1 MLPTKYDVVDVGV
14 TSTKPIVDA
23 ILEHPIL
30 DGTKKYSVEV
40 TEFTSPLSTEPPLPL
55 IKTFQDALLD
65 TMLLFRVRRKK
76 TGENV
81 THDNTLLR
89 TLPPFTVGG
98 NTDDLRPQFIQ
109 RETFTHG
116 VYTPIRTPNDMVFF
130 LQEFF
135 DEIKNVYGTSQNGLE
150 GAEHGGNNVTAANMA
165 ADNFV
170 RVLLT
175 PNGTIR
181 FYFSAIFTANFFIE
195 TSHYGVK
202 LFGLNTADNRLIAFR
217 TAAGVVVTGE
227 KALRGDPLGPTIVAG
242 GTGETVVLQCKYPL
256 IRHFDH
262 RVRLEI
268 DSSGMPV
275 PAIVDWGSDNKQ
287 RVRHTIATFPI
298 NQKFETAIA
307 LNTQGANTGSIS
319 FATKMFLGDIV
330 FRRAEDK
337 ISERYEILNSQFFQ
351 NIRLEV
357 YIVRREWN
365 TTTSKFVFKRRG
377 ITLADGESWTCKLR
391 FRTF

>member
-1 MLPTKYDVVDVGV
+1 M
-14 TSTKPIVDA
+14 
-23 ILEHPIL
+23 
-30 DGTKKYSVEV
+30 
-40 TEFTSPLSTEPPLPL
+40 
-55 IKTFQDALLD
+55 
-65 TMLLFRVRRKK
+65 
-76 TGENV
+76 
-81 THDNTLLR
+81 
-89 TLPPFTVGG
+89 
-98 NTDDLRPQFIQ
+98 
-109 RETFTHG
+109 
-116 VYTPIRTPNDMVFF
+116 
-130 LQEFF
+130 QEYF
-135 DEIKNVYGTSQNGLE
+135 DEIRNTYGNSHNGLE
-150 GAEHGGNNVTAANMA
+150 GAEHGGGNNVTAANML
-165 ADNFV
+165 ADDFV

-181 FYFSAIFTANFFIE
+181 FYFSAVFTKHFFIE
-195 TSHYGVK
+195 TSHYAVK
-202 LFGLNTADNRLIAFR
+202 LFGLNPSDNRIIGFR

-227 KALRGDPLGPTIVAG
+227 KALRGDPLGAVIVAG
-242 GTGETVVLQCKYPL
+242 ETGETVVLMCKYPV

-262 RVRLEI
+262 RVRLEM

-275 PAIVDWGSDNKQ
+275 PAIVDWGTDNKQ

-298 NQKFETAIA
+298 NQKFETSIS

-330 FRRAEDK
+330 FRKAEDK
-337 ISERYEILNSQFFQ
+337 ISERYEIQNSQFFQ

-365 TTTSKFVFKRRG
+365 TATNEFVFKRRG